1 MTWEDE
7 FESALAAP
15 EPLQQLSGR
24 VSGVLQAGAN
34 REDDDIV
41 LEVLD
46 YLTGWCL
53 PSKRI

>member
-1 MTWEDE
+1 VTWEDE